1 MLAHGA
7 GKTEYVPLHTAAAFS
22 SDGADW
28 NTDFIKQ
35 GLWVGRIS
43 FQITQGFQVLS
54 FTGESPES
62 WREISRHPDFSCEAG
77 LECGKGMLCVVL
89 FWLSLIGAHSFSMPW
104 WELWNIIYSTVQE
117 FAPGIW
123 AGRTPTQH
131 GFHRTQWRQLDW
143 DFQNCAAISILPVQL
158 KHEL

>member
-62 WREISRHPDFSCEAG
+62 WREISRHPNFSCEAG

-89 FWLSLIGAHSFSMPW
+89 FWLSLIGAPFLLHALMRALEYHLFHSTGVCTWNLSRQDAHTAWISQDTVETAGLGFS
-104 WELWNIIYSTVQE
+104 ELCCHKYPACS
-117 FAPGIW
+117 A
-123 AGRTPTQH
+123 
-131 GFHRTQWRQLDW
+131 
-143 DFQNCAAISILPVQL
+143 
-158 KHEL
+158 